1 VTAAVKTAAVKTAFE
16 KETVRVPLAKILPTR
31 ALPAGAKAGSKYKA
45 IEASFAVVGIIEPLV
60 VCRQPDGHY
69 LLLDGHSRLTLL
81 KEAGANDVECIVST
95 DDEGYTYN
103 RCVSHLAPIQANRM
117 ILKALDAGVPDER
130 LAKAL
135 DRSVTTI
142 RMSRTMLKDICAEA
156 LELLKDK
163 PVATAALRLFK
174 HVKPLRQ
181 IEMAELM
188 TKMANYT
195 RPYAS
200 GLVSRTPPEYLVE
213 QTKVKR
219 PVRPKPEDLARME
232 VEMQALEK
240 DILLIDES
248 YGRNVVNLTL
258 ARGYVKKL
266 LENAKVVKYL
276 ASKHADVLTEFQRIQ
291 EAASLEN

>member
-1 VTAAVKTAAVKTAFE
+1 MTTTTVKTAFE
-16 KETVRVPLAKILPTR
+16 RETVRLPVAKILPTR
-31 ALPAGAKAGSKYKA
+31 SLPPAAGKPGSKYKTM
-45 IEASFAVVGIIEPLV
+45 EASYAVVGIIEPLV
-60 VCRQPDGHY
+60 VCRQPDGGGY
-69 LLLDGHSRLTLL
+69 LLLDGHCRLALS
-81 KEAGANDVECIVST
+81 KEAGVKEVECIVST
-95 DDEGYTYN
+95 DDEAYTYN
-103 RCVSHLAPIQANRM
+103 RHVSHLAPIQANRM
-117 ILKALDAGVPDER
+117 ILKALNAGVPDER

-195 RPYAS
+195 RPYAA
-200 GLVSRTPPEYLVE
+200 GLVSRTPPELLVE
-213 QTKVKR
+213 TSKPKR
-219 PVRPKPEDLARME
+219 PVRPKAEDLARME

-240 DILLIDES
+240 EILQIDES
-248 YGRNVVNLTL
+248 YGRNVVNLQI
-258 ARGYVKKL
+258 ARGYVRKL
-266 LENAKVVKYL
+266 LDNAKVVKYL
-276 ASKHADVLTEFQRIQ
+276 AGKHADYLAEFQRIQ
-291 EAASLEN
+291 EAASLEA